1 MTDSQRLAGR
11 IALVTGGS
19 RGQGAAHVR
28 RLAREGATVFFGD
41 VGTEAGAAL
50 ESEQTS
56 KGLDVRFRRMDVT
69 SADDWSQML
78 GTIGTEFGRLD
89 ILVNNAGI
97 LDMRGPEEATE
108 QSWQKT
114 VDVNQKG
121 VFLGIKHSIPLL
133 RESACASIINTSSIF
148 GLIGAA
154 DYFAYTAS
162 KGAVSAMT
170 KSAAMTYGADGI
182 RVNSIHPGYVSTPML
197 ETEFQALPEGT
208 EEASLAAIPLGR
220 FASPEEIASVVAF
233 LASDDASYI
242 TGTEVVIDGGVV
254 AGR

>member
-1 MTDSQRLAGR
+1 MTDTQRLTGR
-11 IALVTGGS
+11 VALITGGAQ
-19 RGQGAAHVR
+19 GQGAAHVR

-41 VGTEAGAAL
+41 VGGAAGAAL
-50 ESEQTS
+50 ETEQRS
-56 KGLDVRFRRMDVT
+56 KGFDVRFSRMDVT

-78 GTIGTEFGRLD
+78 GAIETDFGRLD

-97 LDMRGPEEATE
+97 LDMLGPEEATE

-114 VDVNQKG
+114 IDVNQKG
-121 VFLGIKHSIPLL
+121 VFLGIKHSVPLL
-133 RESACASIINTSSIF
+133 RQSTCASVINTSSIF

-162 KGAVSAMT
+162 KGAVTAMT
-170 KSAAMTYGADGI
+170 KAAALTYGAEGI

-197 ETEFQALPEGT
+197 ETEFKTLPAGT
-208 EEASLAAIPLGR
+208 EEASMAAIPLGR

-242 TGTEVVIDGGVV
+242 TGTEVIIDGGVV